1 MISQGELIFAILSIA
16 LIAAGLFSLEKRS
29 RLLKKGKK
37 VKGIVYSNNF
47 KMNHRGD
54 GLYYPVIRFLTEKN
68 EWMTQELNI
77 GTNRPMKER
86 EEIEVLYDPAS
97 PTDMMVNSGA
107 ISYVPYGLIAIG
119 SCLFL
124 VVLAQLLGMAD
135 LIK

>member
-37 VKGIVYSNNF
+37 AKGIVYSNTF
-47 KMNHRGD
+47 KVDHRGD
-54 GLYYPVIRFLTEKN
+54 GLYYPVIRFLTDKN
-68 EWMTQELNI
+68 EWITQELNI
-77 GTNRPMKER
+77 GSNRPMNES
-86 EEIEVLYDPAS
+86 EEIEVLYDPEI
-97 PTDMMVNSGA
+97 PTDIAINSGA

-124 VVLAQLLGMAD
+124 GLLAQLLGMGNF
-135 LIK
+135 IQ

>member
-1 MISQGELIFAILSIA
+1 MISQGELIFAILSIG

-54 GLYYPVIRFLTEKN
+54 GLYYPVIRFLTDQN
-68 EWMTQELNI
+68 EWITQELNV
-77 GTNRPMKER
+77 GMNRPMQES

-97 PTDMMVNSGA
+97 PTDMIVNSGA
-107 ISYVPYGLIAIG
+107 VSYVPYGLIAIG

-124 VVLAQLLGMAD
+124 VVLAQLLGMGNF
-135 LIK
+135 IK